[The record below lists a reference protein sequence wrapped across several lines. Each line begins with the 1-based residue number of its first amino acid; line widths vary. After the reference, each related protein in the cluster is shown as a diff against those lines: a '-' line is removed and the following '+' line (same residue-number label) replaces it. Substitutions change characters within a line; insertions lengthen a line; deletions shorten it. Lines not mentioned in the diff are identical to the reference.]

1 MTKRTP
7 ADEGNAAARRNKAL
21 SASLSRDFLG
31 RMPDGTQT
39 TPLFSAEDL
48 ISSYSRDDAIA
59 DGTLVSA
66 DTGDLDEVT
75 RQHFGG
81 ARVAMTPPV
90 FALIEKAVAHPR
102 WLNDWRGVW
111 HDICG
116 MSRLKNREGLF
127 LVIITGTG
135 RRRNHVL
142 KRVDCPD
149 MDGTPTVTFML
160 RDED

>member
-1 MTKRTP
+1 MTDQIFTE
-7 ADEGNAAARRNKAL
+7 ADI
-21 SASLSRDFLG
+21 
-31 RMPDGTQT
+31 
-39 TPLFSAEDL
+39 

-59 DGTLVSA
+59 DGVLISA
-66 DTGDLDEVT
+66 DTGDLEEVT

-81 ARVAMTPPV
+81 ARVAMTAAV
-90 FALIEKAVAHPR
+90 FGLIGKAVAHPR

-111 HDICG
+111 HDVCG
-116 MSRLKNREGLF
+116 MSRWCNRDGLF

-135 RRRNHVL
+135 RRRKHVL

-149 MDGTPTVTFML
+149 VDGTPTVTFML